1 MNKLDLDY
9 QELVRDILE
18 NGTKKS
24 DRTGTGTLSVF
35 SREIRHKMSTG
46 FPLLTTKKMYLKG
59 AIIELLWFLKGET
72 NIKWLLENDCNI
84 WNGDSYKNYKK
95 VSEENNITPLDEKS
109 FIESIKKNMGWDLG
123 PIYGAQWRSWNKLEI
138 AAESDECQ
146 SQEFGKAVYVKRTK
160 IDQIANLINDLNNNP
175 DSRRL
180 MVNAWN
186 VGELDKMVLPPCHYG
201 FQLYSKELT
210 NGERNNHK
218 ISQQARLSPDGG
230 LPFLTHFNDEQLDI
244 MNVPKRAISLKFTMR
259 SVDVPLGLPFNLASY
274 GLLLEI
280 IAKKVN
286 MIPDELIASLGDTHI
301 YLNQIDGIKEQ
312 LIREPFKLS
321 NIKISDKQIN
331 DISEYGVEDFE
342 ITNYKSHPSIKIP
355 LSN

>member
-9 QELVRDILE
+9 QELVRDILN
-18 NGTKKS
+18 NGAKKS

-59 AIIELLWFLKGET
+59 AIIELIWFLKGET

-84 WNGDSYKNYKK
+84 WNGDSYKHYKK
-95 VSEENNITPLDEKS
+95 VSAENNITPLDEKD

-123 PIYGAQWRSWNKLEI
+123 PIYGAQWRGWDKLDI
-138 AAESDECQ
+138 ITESEECR
-146 SQEFGKAVYVKRTK
+146 SEEYGKAVYVKRTK
-160 IDQIANLINDLNNNP
+160 IDQIDNLINDLNNNP
-175 DSRRL
+175 DSRRI

-201 FQLYSKELT
+201 FQVYTRELSL
-210 NGERNNHK
+210 GER
-218 ISQQARLSPDGG
+218 ITVARENGAYGEYDSDGWETVLNG
-230 LPFLTHFNDEQLDI
+230 TLI
-244 MNVPKRAISLKFTMR
+244 PKRAISLKFTMR
-259 SVDVPLGLPFNLASY
+259 STDVPLGLPFNLASY

-286 MIPDELIASLGDTHI
+286 MVTDELIASLGDTHV

-312 LIREPFKLS
+312 LTREPFKLPK
-321 NIKISDKQIN
+321 IKISDKQVN

-342 ITNYKSHPSIKIP
+342 VINYKSHPSIKIP